1 MSGEAWS
8 CFAQLP
14 SGLIDPHS
22 ASLTLNWLRPRPTHA
37 GFKLT
42 AADVDEARFARMG
55 RFQNRSLIALALL
68 VPLAGG
74 AMIADDM
81 SGQTLVADAGSRAF
95 AIFVGV
101 ASVALAALTLIW
113 TGLALLRYQQ
123 AAPRRQAYRSACI
136 EFEEIDAWRAQRCN
150 AAFWDSGLD
159 EALFEREGAEL
170 LAGYFATGQVMLTR
184 AANDYGV
191 DVLVC
196 APQEKIVAQCKPWI
210 NKVGA
215 AQVRALAGSKAF
227 FGADRAVLMTI
238 VGPHDDGE
246 QARDFAQALK
256 LELWDVTRIVAVA
269 TALRR
274 AT

>member
-1 MSGEAWS
+1 MNGEAWS
-8 CFAQLP
+8 CFKQLP

-42 AADVDEARFARMG
+42 AADVDEVRHARMA
-55 RFQNRSLIALALL
+55 RLQRWSLVALAMLL
-68 VPLAGG
+68 PVVGG
-74 AMIADDM
+74 AGIADDL
-81 SGQTLVADAGSRAF
+81 SGHTLIADPGSRAV

-101 ASVALAALTLIW
+101 ASVAAAASTLIW

-123 AAPRRQAYRSACI
+123 AALRLEAFRSARV
-136 EFEEIDAWRAQRCN
+136 EFEGIDAWRAMRCD
-150 AAFWDSGLD
+150 AAFWDGGVD
-159 EALFEREGAEL
+159 ETSFERECAEL
-170 LAGYFATGQVMLTR
+170 LAGHFGTGQVMMTR
-184 AANDYGV
+184 TANDYGV
-191 DVLVC
+191 DVLIC
-196 APQEKIVAQCKPWI
+196 SPQEKIVAQCKPWI

-238 VGPHDDGE
+238 VGPLDDGE
-246 QARDFAQALK
+246 QARDFAQRLR
-256 LELWDVTRIVAVA
+256 LELWDVTRIVAAA

-274 AT
+274 GI

>member
-14 SGLIDPHS
+14 LGLIDLQS

-42 AADVDEARFARMG
+42 AADVDEARHARMA
-55 RFQNRSLIALALL
+55 RFQNWSLAALALL

-81 SGQTLVADAGSRAF
+81 SGQTLIADAGSRAL
-95 AIFVGV
+95 AIFIGV
-101 ASVALAALTLIW
+101 ASVAFAALTLIW

-123 AAPRRQAYRSACI
+123 AAPRRQAYRSACL
-136 EFEEIDAWRAQRCN
+136 EFEEIDAWRAKRCA
-150 AAFWDSGLD
+150 AAFWDGGVD
-159 EALFEREGAEL
+159 DAAFERECAEL
-170 LAGYFATGQVMLTR
+170 LAGHFGTGQVMLTR

-191 DVLVC
+191 DVLIC
-196 APQEKIVAQCKPWI
+196 SSQEKIVAQCKPWV
-210 NKVGA
+210 NKVSA

-238 VGPHDDGE
+238 VGPQDDGE
-246 QARDFAQALK
+246 QARDFAEALK
-256 LELWDVTRIVAVA
+256 LELWDVTRIVAAA
-269 TALRR
+269 TQLRR